1 MSKTKFWLHDGVL
14 CSAVPNVVG
23 EYMSTF
29 VRVPVYFS
37 DRREN
42 RGLGTEHGTQGD
54 AQPHHPAPDH
64 VRRRA
69 HNRHRLQGAR
79 EADTAAVRRRKRGRQ
94 VPVTGEHVSGCTF
107 RDLFMYTAMTTAGT
121 SPARVSRT
129 TGTPDPGRT
138 WR

>member
-1 MSKTKFWLHDGVL
+1 
-14 CSAVPNVVG
+14 
-23 EYMSTF
+23 MSTF

-37 DRREN
+37 DRRKD

-79 EADTAAVRRRKRGRQ
+79 EADTAAIRRRKRGRQ
-94 VPVTGEHVSGCTF
+94 VPVAGEHVSGCTF
-107 RDLFMYTAMTTAGT
+107 RDLFMYMAPWRPSALGLHVCLAPQVRRT
-121 SPARVSRT
+121 RVELGDEQVLVGVERILQFE
-129 TGTPDPGRT
+129 
-138 WR
+138 